1 MSETRVSKI
10 TIARLHN
17 CGNYEHVR
25 YEIAVDVGPSD
36 SAASVLCQV
45 EAILDDLKP
54 NGPVSDYDL
63 RRAKDVLAKPASDL
77 TDTDMIN
84 MNLYRERVRMANEA
98 AKKRADAIA
107 RLNELGGAS
116 VYTDAKDN
124 WDEPYDYPI

>member
-45 EAILDDLKP
+45 EEILNDLKP
-54 NGPVSDYDL
+54 GGPVSEYEL
-63 RRAKDVLAKPASDL
+63 RRAKEVLAKPASEL
-77 TDTDMIN
+77 TDTDMVN
-84 MNLYRERVRMANEA
+84 MTLYRERIRIANEA
-98 AKKRADAIA
+98 TKKRADAVA
-107 RLNELGGAS
+107 RLNEFGGS
-116 VYTDAKDN
+116 TVYTDAKN
-124 WDEPYDYPI
+124 EWDDHYEG

>member
-1 MSETRVSKI
+1 MSKTRVSKI

-77 TDTDMIN
+77 TDTDMMN

-98 AKKRADAIA
+98 SKKRADAIA

-116 VYTDAKDN
+116 VYTDAKDE
-124 WDEPYDYPI
+124 WDERDDYPI